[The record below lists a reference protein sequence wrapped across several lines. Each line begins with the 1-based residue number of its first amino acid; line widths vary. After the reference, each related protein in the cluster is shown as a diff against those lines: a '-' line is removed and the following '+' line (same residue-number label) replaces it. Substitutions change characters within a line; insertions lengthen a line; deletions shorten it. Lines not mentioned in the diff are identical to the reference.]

1 MIAEQEIQQF
11 SEMGA
16 VTIDT
21 PLTQQQLS
29 AASAVFDRL
38 LPFSEPEAG
47 EEPRYRVSTTCTF
60 YGPEL
65 LDIIQHP
72 FFEEVAK
79 RVLRADEIS
88 FFQTAIVTTYPVTKY
103 SLQLLPTRGCPVH
116 PLESRRYSEAHGLH
130 LFCLDR

>member
-1 MIAEQEIQQF
+1 MITEQEIQQF

-29 AASAVFDRL
+29 AASATFDRL

-60 YGPEL
+60 YDPEL

-79 RVLRADEIS
+79 RALRADEIR
-88 FFQTAIVTTYPVTKY
+88 FFQTAIVTTYP
-103 SLQLLPTRGCPVH
+103 SPTDVPFNFYQHVDVQ
-116 PLESRRYSEAHGLH
+116 Y
-130 LFCLDR
+130 CLSNLDATPRATWFAPFLSG

>member
-1 MIAEQEIQQF
+1 MITEQEIQQF

-60 YGPEL
+60 YDPEL

-88 FFQTAIVTTYPVTKY
+88 FFQTAIVTTYPAPNTP
-103 SLQLLPTRGCPVH
+103 SSASINTWMSSTASRISTLLLGTWFAPFLSG
-116 PLESRRYSEAHGLH
+116 
-130 LFCLDR
+130 

>member
-1 MIAEQEIQQF
+1 MITEQEIQQF

-47 EEPRYRVSTTCTF
+47 ENRATESAQRVPFTSRNCSTSSSIHF
-60 YGPEL
+60 
-65 LDIIQHP
+65 
-72 FFEEVAK
+72 
-79 RVLRADEIS
+79 LR
-88 FFQTAIVTTYPVTKY
+88 
-103 SLQLLPTRGCPVH
+103 R
-116 PLESRRYSEAHGLH
+116 
-130 LFCLDR
+130 